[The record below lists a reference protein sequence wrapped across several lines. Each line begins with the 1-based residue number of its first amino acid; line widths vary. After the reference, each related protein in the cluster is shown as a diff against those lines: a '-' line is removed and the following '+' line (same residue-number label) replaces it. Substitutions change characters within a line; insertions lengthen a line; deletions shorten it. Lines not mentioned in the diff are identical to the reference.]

1 MTRPLKLYYWPI
13 PFRGQAIRAL
23 LTYVGAEW
31 EEADSSHVS
40 EMKDLPVDRQ
50 AGPFMAPPFLI
61 DEEAGVA
68 LSQMSAILVYLAD
81 KYDLMP
87 ESGIRQAQ
95 TIKILTDANDVLDE
109 ITLFGGRS
117 MWSEAAWAEFISA
130 RLPRWLDVFERTASD
145 HGATENEGTLLATPT
160 IGLADIVSASLW
172 YTMMDRLPKIAPL
185 VMERAPIIAA
195 HANRFF
201 ALPTIAAFDSQQKL
215 VWQDRYCGGQIE
227 DSIRTMLNEVGI
239 DPA

>member
-1 MTRPLKLYYWPI
+1 MIKPLKIYYWPI
-13 PFRGQAIRAL
+13 PFRGQPIRAL
-23 LTYVGAEW
+23 LTYVGADW
-31 EEADSSHVS
+31 DEADTSHVR

-61 DEEAGVA
+61 DEEANVA

-81 KYDLMP
+81 KYRLMP
-87 ESGIRQAQ
+87 ESAVQRAQ
-95 TIKILTDANDVLDE
+95 TIKILADANDVLDE

-117 MWSEAAWAEFISA
+117 MWSKAGWADFVST
-130 RLPRWLDVFERTASD
+130 RLPRWLDVFERTAID
-145 HGATENEGTLLATPT
+145 HGVTESAGTLLATPA

-172 YTMMDRLPKIAPL
+172 YTMMDRLPAIEPL
-185 VMERAPIIAA
+185 VMARAPIIAA
-195 HANRFF
+195 HAKRFF

-215 VWQDRYCGGQIE
+215 VWQDLYCGGQIE
-227 DSIRTMLNEVGI
+227 QSIRTMLNDVGI